1 MVTKKTI
8 LLSSEEK
15 EILTKAR
22 VILDNIWEEIEDDED
37 ELLNELLSCFD
48 EVNDTYDLGL
58 DY

>member
-1 MVTKKTI
+1 MTVKKTI
-8 LLSSEEK
+8 SLNVKEK

-22 VILDNIWEEIEDDED
+22 VILDNIWEEVEADED
-37 ELLNELLSCFD
+37 ELLNALLSLFD